1 MWAEECRGG
10 EEGESEYSYFFQKN
24 MGAAMKD
31 RAIVTGHLRSREGL
45 VISGVSQVN
54 VLGRQH
60 KQTGRN

>member
-1 MWAEECRGG
+1 
-10 EEGESEYSYFFQKN
+10 
-24 MGAAMKD
+24 MKE